1 MLKEGGHLGKVID
14 LSKSVYELCMNDSKV
29 IDIMKTIG
37 FDNITEKGML
47 NTVGRVMTIPKG
59 AKMKAIPVED
69 IIKVFEE
76 EGYTVL
82 QKEDNYE

>member
-1 MLKEGGHLGKVID
+1 MLKEGGHLDKSID

-29 IDIMKTIG
+29 IDIMKTLG

-47 NTVGRVMTIPKG
+47 NTVGRVMTISKG
-59 AKMKAIPVED
+59 AKMKGIPLVD

-76 EGYTVL
+76 EGYTVF
-82 QKEDNYE
+82 QKEDNDE